1 MTYGVDECRIC
12 GALMTSKG
20 PDAMQRYLDSLTLK
34 KPTMSQKE
42 WRAAGFKAMP
52 TPYQMGHVQD
62 GCCYKCRFPIAVKSV
77 RQNYFIISA
86 VAFFFLVLIVLAVF
100 GASFT

>member
-12 GALMTSKG
+12 GAPMTSKG
-20 PDAMQRYLDSLTLK
+20 PDAMQRYLDSLKLK
-34 KPTMSQKE
+34 KPTMTQKE

-52 TPYQMGHVQD
+52 TPWQIGHVQD
-62 GCCYKCRFPIAVKSV
+62 GCCYKCRFPIAVKNV
-77 RQNYFIISA
+77 RPNRFIVPA
-86 VAFFFLVLIVLAVF
+86 VTFVLVVLLILMMF